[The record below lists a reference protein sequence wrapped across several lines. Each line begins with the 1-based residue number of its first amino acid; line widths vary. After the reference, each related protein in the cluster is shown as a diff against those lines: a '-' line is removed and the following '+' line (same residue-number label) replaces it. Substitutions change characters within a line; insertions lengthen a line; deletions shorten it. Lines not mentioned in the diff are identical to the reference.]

1 MLTGGM
7 LGMLALAASDAL
19 AQAPQA
25 NPYASEQRIILDGS
39 INQKPA
45 RFLFDTGASFTALFT
60 APATRLGLPSE
71 TNRTIKIA
79 GHDVSV
85 GLTRPVEI
93 ILLGKDANTRLPILP
108 FPSPAECDGVFGW
121 RTLGDSPF
129 YIDAPGRRIR
139 PLTALPANGW
149 QRWTLDMD
157 STQLFFEA
165 TSDGKSMGR
174 VFVDTGSSI
183 GLRISP
189 QLWQEWRKQNPQA
202 GITLTTY
209 RYAVG
214 EPMVH
219 ELAWAKEYRLGDLLF
234 HDVDIGPI
242 PEAKDGKAI
251 GTDGKEFNATIGM
264 SALKHLRMIVNR
276 STKEV
281 LTQSFSPVPEHNRLG
296 AVFSSTTTDVSL
308 RIARILKDTPA
319 DKAGLHEGDVLLAI
333 NGTDI
338 SSGTTNPEPFLMQPA
353 GTRLVLKVKRDQTVR
368 EFTVVL
374 QNLLP

>member
-1 MLTGGM
+1 
-7 LGMLALAASDAL
+7 MLALLASAAW
-19 AQAPQA
+19 AQTPQA

-39 INQKPA
+39 INQKPV

-60 APATRLGLPSE
+60 APASRLGLPNE

-79 GHDVSV
+79 GHDVPV
-85 GLTRPVEI
+85 GLTPPVDI
-93 ILLGKDANTRLPILP
+93 VLLGKDANTRLPILP
-108 FPSPAECDGVFGW
+108 FPSPAECDGIFGW

-139 PLTALPANGW
+139 PLTALPINGW
-149 QRWTLDMD
+149 QRWPLDMD

-165 TSDGKSMGR
+165 TSDGKSRGR
-174 VFVDTGSSI
+174 VFVDSGSPI
-183 GLRISP
+183 ALRVSP
-189 QLWQEWRKQNPQA
+189 QLWQEWRKLNPQA

-214 EPMVH
+214 EPMIH

-234 HDVDIGPI
+234 KDVDIGPI

-251 GTDGKEFNATIGM
+251 AADGKEFIATIGM
-264 SALKHLRMIVNR
+264 GALRHLRMIVSR

-281 LTQSFSPVPEHNRLG
+281 LTQSISPIPEHNRLG
-296 AVFSSTTTDVSL
+296 AVFTSTTKDVSL
-308 RIARILKDTPA
+308 RVVRLVKDTPA
-319 DKAGLHEGDVLLAI
+319 DLAGLKEGDVLLAI
-333 NGTDI
+333 NGTDF
-338 SSGTTNPEPFLMQPA
+338 STGGKNPEPFLMQPA
-353 GTRLVLKVKRDQTVR
+353 GTKLALKVKRDQTVH
-368 EFTVVL
+368 EFAVVL